1 MVLPV
6 TGVTAHFTNAL
17 SILGGQALLRDRAGA
32 LRPRLPLATRSATSA
47 RNAPV
52 AQLDR
57 ALPSEG
63 KGHTFESCRVR
74 QSSWHNP
81 PHTVRFMP
89 FMRLT
94 IALLVAG
101 LLAPAV
107 PAIAQTRD
115 LKALGKKLD
124 APVTKPT
131 SRGTG
136 MKPCPEYGAGFY
148 RLAGSDTCVRV
159 SGSVGVDIG
168 TSNVRR

>member
-1 MVLPV
+1 
-6 TGVTAHFTNAL
+6 
-17 SILGGQALLRDRAGA
+17 
-32 LRPRLPLATRSATSA
+32 
-47 RNAPV
+47 
-52 AQLDR
+52 
-57 ALPSEG
+57 
-63 KGHTFESCRVR
+63 
-74 QSSWHNP
+74 
-81 PHTVRFMP
+81 MP

-159 SGSVGVDIG
+159 GGSVGVDIG